1 MGKGTT
7 GQQTVI
13 NLTAHHKQFNMKTM
27 TVPAGA
33 QVVINFHNMDFLTPH
48 NFALYTDSTAKQTI
62 FKGEV
67 ILVKK
72 EIVYKFTAPSQPGT
86 YFFRCDVHPTMM
98 FGDFIVQ

>member
-1 MGKGTT
+1 M

-27 TVPAGA
+27 TVRAGA
-33 QVVINFHNMDFLTPH
+33 QVVINFHNMDLFIPH
-48 NFALYTDSTAKQTI
+48 NFALYTDSSAKQTI

-98 FGDFIVQ
+98 YGDFIVQ